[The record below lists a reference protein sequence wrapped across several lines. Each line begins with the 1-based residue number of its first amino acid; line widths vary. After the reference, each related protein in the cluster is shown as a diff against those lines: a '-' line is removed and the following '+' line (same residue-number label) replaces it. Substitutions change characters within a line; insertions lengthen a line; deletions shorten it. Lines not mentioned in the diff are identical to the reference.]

1 MKAVEGGRSQ
11 ERKGKKCGESRRT
24 IKRKKKIGLAS
35 IASVYMRGQGQEDED
50 QRKRTIV
57 TGIGRQ
63 DERKM
68 KALMHL
74 DRYIRE
80 DVCGKAKTN
89 ALGCELI
96 ANL

>member
-1 MKAVEGGRSQ
+1 MF
-11 ERKGKKCGESRRT
+11 ERAGETTRR
-24 IKRKKKIGLAS
+24 RKKRFGLAS

-57 TGIGRQ
+57 TGIGRR

-68 KALMHL
+68 KALPHL

-80 DVCGKAKTN
+80 NVCGEAKTN